1 MRNQIPGHEAKHK
14 EAGFSLVELLIVVSV
29 ILIIVILLQ
38 VKGSGF
44 GAALGGMSG
53 GSVFRTKRGLEKTLF
68 QATILLTIVFIFV
81 SFLSVESQK

>member
-1 MRNQIPGHEAKHK
+1 MVLNFLQ
-14 EAGFSLVELLIVVSV
+14 IVVSA
-29 ILIIVILLQ
+29 ILIVIILLQ

-53 GSVFRTKRGLEKTLF
+53 GGVYRTKRGLERTLF

-81 SFLSVESQK
+81 SFLSVQSQK

>member
-1 MRNQIPGHEAKHK
+1 MILN
-14 EAGFSLVELLIVVSV
+14 IVQ
-29 ILIIVILLQ
+29 IVISAVLILCVLLQ

-68 QATILLTIVFIFV
+68 QATIILTVVFIFV

>member
-1 MRNQIPGHEAKHK
+1 MNLLQILI
-14 EAGFSLVELLIVVSV
+14 SVVLIV
-29 ILIIVILLQ
+29 IILLQ

-68 QATILLTIVFIFV
+68 QATIILTIVFIFV
-81 SFLSVESQK
+81 SFLSVQAQK

>member
-1 MRNQIPGHEAKHK
+1 MLNLLQIVISAI
-14 EAGFSLVELLIVVSV
+14 LIV
-29 ILIIVILLQ
+29 VILLQ

-68 QATILLTIVFIFV
+68 QATIILTIVFIFI
-81 SFLSVESQK
+81 SFLSVESQN